1 VTDPGRDDWSNSSD
15 DASSSWPQH
24 VSEPVRSAALS
35 TGAPRES
42 DIADRVEDSAPVAA
56 APKRP
61 RKPTAALAWMALG
74 IAALFAVADVVAI
87 VLAVQRSWET
97 ATLIAQASNL
107 GTAIAFIAGL
117 FAIRHRPG
125 RRLGIAAMVL
135 AVIAN
140 PFILTHLLAFLGGS

>member
-1 VTDPGRDDWSNSSD
+1 
-15 DASSSWPQH
+15 
-24 VSEPVRSAALS
+24 
-35 TGAPRES
+35 
-42 DIADRVEDSAPVAA
+42 
-56 APKRP
+56 
-61 RKPTAALAWMALG
+61 MALG
-74 IAALFAVADVVAI
+74 IAVLFAIADVVAI

>member
-1 VTDPGRDDWSNSSD
+1 
-15 DASSSWPQH
+15 
-24 VSEPVRSAALS
+24 
-35 TGAPRES
+35 
-42 DIADRVEDSAPVAA
+42 
-56 APKRP
+56 
-61 RKPTAALAWMALG
+61 MALG
-74 IAALFAVADVVAI
+74 IAMLFAVADVVAI
-87 VLAVQRSWET
+87 VLAVQRSWES

-117 FAIRHRPG
+117 YAIRHRPG